1 MYDIISEFNNLGVLA
16 QKLEDTGRY
25 DVGML
30 ISGLKH
36 LLVENN
42 FFYGTLA
49 DNHPGKDPS
58 RVFYD
63 LKVNPQVHQLVYVQL
78 GCGYAKETR
87 APHWCYVLKN
97 AGQKLTV
104 IPVTSVKE
112 YSGPAREP
120 FEFDIEEEDGV
131 IGRMHFDDIRSID
144 KMRVLETRAY
154 KEVVTPQENIFEAYR
169 KYMGI

>member
-1 MYDIISEFNNLGVLA
+1 
-16 QKLEDTGRY
+16 
-25 DVGML
+25 ML

-49 DNHPGKDPS
+49 DNHPDKDPS
-58 RVFYD
+58 RLFYD

-112 YSGPAREP
+112 YSGPAKEP
-120 FEFDIEEEDGV
+120 FELDIDEGNGKK
-131 IGRMHFDDIRSID
+131 GRMHFDDMRSID
-144 KMRVLETRAY
+144 KMRVIEKKGYHSVCTPRAD
-154 KEVVTPQENIFEAYR
+154 IEAAFK
-169 KYMGI
+169 KYMGL